1 MIVPLLIASSMG
13 NSVSPGT
20 CRGQLGAD
28 VRKNAGCAHPAVLLR
43 LLPALTVLADTDNDV
58 QAVVAGVQTLAVALR
73 AVADESKSVILEVVV
88 KLGEGPI
95 RALVNDLLGA
105 SEVESLDTTRLY
117 T

>member
-1 MIVPLLIASSMG
+1 MA
-13 NSVSPGT
+13 
-20 CRGQLGAD
+20 LGAI
-28 VRKNAGCAHPAVLLR
+28 
-43 LLPALTVLADTDNDV
+43 
-58 QAVVAGVQTLAVALR
+58 
-73 AVADESKSVILEVVV
+73 ADESKSVILEVVV